1 MPSLITGD
9 SIWCQ
14 WCGCEV
20 LKVSRHR
27 ITMACSDCVLS
38 AAVSFVSIHDFD

>member
-1 MPSLITGD
+1 MHNLITGN

-14 WCGCEV
+14 WCGCEE

-27 ITMACSDCVLS
+27 TTMACSDCVLS
-38 AAVSFVSIHDFD
+38 AAVSLISIHDFD